1 MARRKRRAKVVPPEE
16 KFEVLRPDAAGVDIG
31 SREIWISVPPDR
43 SDEPVR
49 VFGVTTPCLQA
60 AADWLKACGV
70 RSVAMEST
78 GVYWV
83 PLYEILEERGFE
95 VWLVNSREA
104 KSVPGRKSD
113 VLDCQWIRR
122 LHTYGLLRRSFRPT
136 AKIVELRQ
144 YMRQRDT
151 LVHSAGDQV
160 RRMHKALTLMNI
172 HFQTVISDITGKTGM
187 AIIRDI
193 VAGVRDS
200 AVLASHRDPRC
211 RASVETI
218 EEALTGNYQPEH
230 VFALRHALKLYDL
243 HQELILECDAES
255 ARLLDSI
262 NEQAGRDVKP
272 TPRKHL
278 KRKAKAA
285 SVDYASRMHALV
297 GVDLT
302 ALPGLSDYSVAT
314 LVAEIGTDMTLWKT
328 TSHFTSWLR
337 IVPRTDITGGK
348 AKSRRTLPRGNR
360 ASQILRM
367 AAVNAGRTRTAI
379 GAFFRNFARRKG
391 KAEAVV
397 ATAHKLAR
405 IIYTMILNQTD
416 FEDVGVSGWE
426 QQRRER
432 TLRSLKRRAKVLGF
446 RLVENADA
454 VGAT

>member
-1 MARRKRRAKVVPPEE
+1 MPRRKRRAKVVPPEE
-16 KFEVLRPDAAGVDIG
+16 KFEILRPDAAGVDIG
-31 SREIWISVPPDR
+31 AREIWVSVPPDR
-43 SDEPVR
+43 ADEPVR
-49 VFGVTTPCLQA
+49 GFGVTTPCLHA
-60 AADWLKACGV
+60 AADWLHECGI

-104 KSVPGRKSD
+104 KAVPGRKSD

-136 AKIVELRQ
+136 AEIVEFRQ

-172 HFQTVISDITGKTGM
+172 HFQTVISDITGTTGM

-193 VAGVRDS
+193 VAGERDP
-200 AVLASHRDPRC
+200 AVLAQHRDPRC
-211 RASVETI
+211 RASVEKI
-218 EEALTGNYQPEH
+218 EAALTGNYQPEH
-230 VFALRHALKLYDL
+230 LFALRHALELYDL
-243 HQELILECDAES
+243 HQKLILECDNES

-262 NEQAGRDVKP
+262 NKQAGRDAKP
-272 TPRKHL
+272 MPRKRR
-278 KRKAKAA
+278 KRTTKGAK
-285 SVDYASRMHALV
+285 VDYASRLHALV

-302 ALPGLSDYSVAT
+302 AVPGLSDYSVAT
-314 LVAEIGTDMTLWKT
+314 LIAEFGTDMTRWET
-328 TSHFTSWLR
+328 ANHFSSWLR
-337 IVPRTDITGGK
+337 LVPRTDITGGK
-348 AKSRRTLPRGNR
+348 TKNRRTLPRGNR
-360 ASQILRM
+360 ASQVLRM

-379 GAFFRNFARRKG
+379 GAFYRNFSRRKG

-405 IIYTMILNQTD
+405 IIYTMIRNQTE
-416 FEDVGVSGWE
+416 FEDVGEMGWE
-426 QQRRER
+426 QQRRDR
-432 TLRSLKRRAKVLGF
+432 TLRILKKKAKALGF
-446 RLVENADA
+446 TLLESSDLSSA
-454 VGAT
+454 G

>member
-16 KFEVLRPDAAGVDIG
+16 KFEIFRPDAAGVDVG
-31 SREIWISVPPDR
+31 SREIWVSVPPDR
-43 SDEPVR
+43 ESEPVR
-49 VFGVTTPCLQA
+49 VFGVTTPCLHA
-60 AADWLKACGV
+60 AADWLLECGIH
-70 RSVAMEST
+70 SVAMEST

-136 AKIVELRQ
+136 AEIVELRQ

-193 VAGVRDS
+193 VSGVRDP

-230 VFALRHALKLYDL
+230 IFALKHALELYDL
-243 HQELILECDAES
+243 HQKLIGECDMA
-255 ARLLDSI
+255 AACLLDTI
-262 NEQAGRDVKP
+262 NEQAGREDRQPPKKS
-272 TPRKHL
+272 RKRRP
-278 KRKAKAA
+278 KEAT
-285 SVDYASRMHALV
+285 VDYGSRLHALV

-314 LVAEIGTDMTLWKT
+314 LVSEIGTDMTRWET
-328 TSHFTSWLR
+328 ASHFTSWLR
-337 IVPRTDITGGK
+337 VVPRTDITGGK

-367 AAVNAGRTRTAI
+367 AALNAGRTRTAI
-379 GAFFRNFARRKG
+379 GAFYRNFARRKG

-405 IIYTMILNQTD
+405 IIYAMIRNKTE
-416 FEDVGVSGWE
+416 FEDIGVSGWE

-432 TLRSLKRRAKVLGF
+432 TLRNLKRRVKVLGF
-446 RLVENADA
+446 RLVADPDL
-454 VGAT
+454 VVVS